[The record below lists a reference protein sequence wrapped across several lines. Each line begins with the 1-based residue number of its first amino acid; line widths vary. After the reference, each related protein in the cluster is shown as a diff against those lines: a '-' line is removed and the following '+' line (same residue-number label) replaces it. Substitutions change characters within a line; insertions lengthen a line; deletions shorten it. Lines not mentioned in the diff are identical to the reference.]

1 MAIYG
6 YRRQSTVGLLLLGA
20 TLTAYPF
27 WPWPVVAFLWWA
39 ANKVL
44 AAWLF
49 VLVRRVL
56 TAPQRPAPSQPSSEG
71 EEDPTVQLD
80 L

>member
-1 MAIYG
+1 MNDLTNIYTD
-6 YRRQSTVGLLLLGA
+6 RREVETDKVVTHVPQ
-20 TLTAYPF
+20 

-44 AAWLF
+44 VVWLF
-49 VLVRRVL
+49 VLVRRL
-56 TAPQRPAPSQPSSEG
+56 LKRPTPALPEREG
-71 EEDPTVQLD
+71 DLLAGTVQSD